1 MRTSVLA
8 TAGPHCPHHGPWTL
22 ALNISHGKAVAPTHQ
37 NNNFWDDLIV
47 EYFSKHRRNEEEKSE
62 LCRVQIQKCFHF
74 DWHAA
79 AQRGSSRIPSS
90 PLRASGASPASPCHR
105 TILDPQHQEPISLSR
120 GAAMFIDFPQR
131 LFNRYG
137 WKIPLILGNNR
148 TFTFYL
154 LDKNRTK
161 MTVFINFENITTLS
175 LFLIFPI
182 KLRVF
187 TVFKQQRL

>member
-1 MRTSVLA
+1 
-8 TAGPHCPHHGPWTL
+8 
-22 ALNISHGKAVAPTHQ
+22 
-37 NNNFWDDLIV
+37 
-47 EYFSKHRRNEEEKSE
+47 
-62 LCRVQIQKCFHF
+62 
-74 DWHAA
+74 
-79 AQRGSSRIPSS
+79 
-90 PLRASGASPASPCHR
+90 
-105 TILDPQHQEPISLSR
+105 
-120 GAAMFIDFPQR
+120 MFIDFPQR